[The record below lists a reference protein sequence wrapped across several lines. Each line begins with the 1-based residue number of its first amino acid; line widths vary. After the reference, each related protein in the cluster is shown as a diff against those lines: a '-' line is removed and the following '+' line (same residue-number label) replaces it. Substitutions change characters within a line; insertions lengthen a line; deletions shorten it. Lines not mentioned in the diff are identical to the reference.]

1 MTGIADRIGDGQA
14 DAYRRSVGEVVAALH
29 TDPRRGLSED
39 EARSRLE
46 QVGPNELAAE
56 KPVPAWRK
64 LLAQFQDVLVIL
76 LLIATVI
83 SAGLWAYERNAALQ
97 ALRDRRA
104 RTRRSRS
111 WPSCCSTRPWGTCR
125 SRAPRRRSTPSGRCR
140 RTRPPSSA
148 GGAAPTAG

>member
-83 SAGLWAYERNAALQ
+83 SAGLWAYERNAA
-97 ALRDRRA
+97 
-104 RTRRSRS
+104 
-111 WPSCCSTRPWGTCR
+111 
-125 SRAPRRRSTPSGRCR
+125 
-140 RTRPPSSA
+140 
-148 GGAAPTAG
+148 